1 MRCVPLGTE
10 FGLSQTE
17 IIIRYVHFLF
27 GWAIETEDRVLVF
40 LSPITWLDCVTKAS
54 VAFDLH
60 IIAVSIRLVI
70 SCNSTSNQ
78 VETKDFRLVRYFLHS
93 EKIVQY

>member
-27 GWAIETEDRVLVF
+27 GLAIETEDRVLVF
-40 LSPITWLDCVTKAS
+40 LSPITRVDFVAKAL
-54 VAFDLH
+54 VVFD
-60 IIAVSIRLVI
+60 
-70 SCNSTSNQ
+70 
-78 VETKDFRLVRYFLHS
+78 
-93 EKIVQY
+93 